1 MTVNQYRSESNLSS
15 NNNTPAPA
23 RNFESEVRPR
33 TGLPTENLQD
43 LVPPN
48 DYSHNFFDG
57 MDDLEFL
64 YRLAPRGTLICCT
77 IRIRPNVIASDEYE
91 LILKDCPG
99 KNYPLLTTSA
109 KAVATGVFYWLK
121 ARHNQ
126 KNGGDKSR
134 NIEIGKL
141 ESNFGKKKV
150 KLTN

>member
-15 NNNTPAPA
+15 NNNNNRPA
-23 RNFESEVRPR
+23 RNLESEVRPR
-33 TGLPTENLQD
+33 TVPPTANLQD
-43 LVPPN
+43 LIPPN
-48 DYSHNFFDG
+48 DYSHSFFDG

-64 YRLAPRGTLICCT
+64 YRLAPRGTLVCCT

-91 LILKDCPG
+91 LSFKDCPG
-99 KNYPLLTTSA
+99 KSYPLVTTSA

-121 ARHNQ
+121 ARHSP
-126 KNGGDKSR
+126 KNGGDKSS

-150 KLTN
+150 